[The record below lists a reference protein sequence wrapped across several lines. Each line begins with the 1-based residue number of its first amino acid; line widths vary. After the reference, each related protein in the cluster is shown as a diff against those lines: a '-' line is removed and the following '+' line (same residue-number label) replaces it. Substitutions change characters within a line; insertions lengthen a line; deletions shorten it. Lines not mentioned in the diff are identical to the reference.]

1 MAPLPTYP
9 DSARESFPP
18 SILSSRNEYVVRYAY
33 IAEVQPVTRSRLSM
47 LAVRSLNESSH
58 GVPQCHVRQGRML
71 QPWLV
76 IRCVVPR
83 PDRDVG
89 RRY

>member
-1 MAPLPTYP
+1 VA
-9 DSARESFPP
+9 
-18 SILSSRNEYVVRYAY
+18 
-33 IAEVQPVTRSRLSM
+33 
-47 LAVRSLNESSH
+47 
-58 GVPQCHVRQGRML
+58 QCHVRQGRML